1 MAEKVTLVGGGL
13 SGGLLAVF
21 LARKGYDVHVYERR
35 PDMRQ
40 GNYLGGRSIN
50 LALSTRGI
58 RGLEKAGID
67 KDILDIAIPMTGRMM
82 HDRAGN
88 LAYQPY
94 GKEGQAIYSISRGA
108 LNIRLL
114 QLADAFPNIHMYF
127 DHKCTFCD
135 PETGITRYVD
145 TNGTAVEDQADIVI
159 GTDGAYSA
167 VRDSFM
173 TSRFNYSQTYEAH
186 GYKELEITPDEN
198 GEFRLQKNSLHIWPR
213 SSFMMI
219 ALPNPGG
226 NFTCTLFMPWE
237 GENSFAS
244 LNTPESVMTFFKK
257 EFGDA
262 VAMMPGL
269 LDDFFGNPTGNLATM
284 RCYPWVKHRAALL
297 GDSAHAIIP
306 FYGQGMNCCFEDC
319 IVLDELIDEHNGQW
333 PTVLDE
339 YQKSRKPNADAIAS
353 LAIQNF
359 VEMRDLVGTEAF
371 LHRKHVEHDLTEL
384 YPDLFKSQYE
394 LTTFH
399 TTPYRYAFDMGA
411 KNDRLLN
418 YIIDGKLEEKL
429 ADRSFMEPLIQ
440 QMLAD

>member
-1 MAEKVTLVGGGL
+1 
-13 SGGLLAVF
+13 
-21 LARKGYDVHVYERR
+21 
-35 PDMRQ
+35 
-40 GNYLGGRSIN
+40 
-50 LALSTRGI
+50 
-58 RGLEKAGID
+58 
-67 KDILDIAIPMTGRMM
+67 
-82 HDRAGN
+82 
-88 LAYQPY
+88 
-94 GKEGQAIYSISRGA
+94 
-108 LNIRLL
+108 
-114 QLADAFPNIHMYF
+114 MYF

-135 PETGITRYVD
+135 PETGITRYTD
-145 TNGTAVEDQADIVI
+145 ANGNAVEDKADIVI
-159 GTDGAYSA
+159 GTDGAFSA

-186 GYKELEITPDEN
+186 GYKELEITPGAN
-198 GEFRLQKNSLHIWPR
+198 GDFRIQKNSLHIWPR

-244 LNTPESVMTFFKK
+244 LSTPESVLTFFKK
-257 EFGDA
+257 EFGDTID
-262 VAMMPGL
+262 MMPGL
-269 LDDFFGNPTGNLATM
+269 IDDFFGNPTGNLATM
-284 RCYPWVKHRAALL
+284 RCYPWVKQKAALL

-319 IVLDELIDEHNGQW
+319 IVLDELIAEHNGNW
-333 PTVLDE
+333 PTALDH
-339 YQKSRKPNADAIAS
+339 YQKSRKPNADAIAN

-359 VEMRDLVGTEAF
+359 VEMRDLVGTAAF
-371 LHRKHVEHDLTEL
+371 RHRKHVEHDLTEL

-399 TTPYRYAFDMGA
+399 TTPYRYALDMGA

-440 QMLAD
+440 QMLTD

>member
-1 MAEKVTLVGGGL
+1 
-13 SGGLLAVF
+13 
-21 LARKGYDVHVYERR
+21 
-35 PDMRQ
+35 
-40 GNYLGGRSIN
+40 
-50 LALSTRGI
+50 
-58 RGLEKAGID
+58 
-67 KDILDIAIPMTGRMM
+67 
-82 HDRAGN
+82 
-88 LAYQPY
+88 
-94 GKEGQAIYSISRGA
+94 
-108 LNIRLL
+108 
-114 QLADAFPNIHMYF
+114 MYF

-135 PETGITRYVD
+135 PETGITRYTD
-145 TNGTAVEDQADIVI
+145 ANGNAVEDKADIVI
-159 GTDGAYSA
+159 GTDGAFSA

-186 GYKELEITPDEN
+186 GYKELEITPGAN
-198 GEFRLQKNSLHIWPR
+198 GDFRIQKNSLHIWPR

-244 LNTPESVMTFFKK
+244 LSTPESVLTFFKK
-257 EFGDA
+257 EFGDTID
-262 VAMMPGL
+262 MMPGL
-269 LDDFFGNPTGNLATM
+269 IDDFFGNPTGNLATM
-284 RCYPWVKHRAALL
+284 RCYPWVKHKAALL

-319 IVLDELIDEHNGQW
+319 IVLDELIAEHNGNW
-333 PTVLDE
+333 PTALDH
-339 YQKSRKPNADAIAS
+339 YQKSRKPNADAIAN

-359 VEMRDLVGTEAF
+359 VEMRDLVGTAAF
-371 LHRKHVEHDLTEL
+371 RHRKHVEHDLTEL

-399 TTPYRYAFDMGA
+399 TTPYRYALDMGA

-429 ADRSFMEPLIQ
+429 ADRSFMEPLIH
-440 QMLAD
+440 QMLTD

>member
-114 QLADAFPNIHMYF
+114 QLADAFPNIYMYF

-145 TNGTAVEDQADIVI
+145 TNGTDVEDQADIVI

-262 VAMMPGL
+262 LAMMPGL

-399 TTPYRYAFDMGA
+399 TTPYRYALDMGA

>member
-13 SGGLLAVF
+13 SGGLLSVF
-21 LARKGYDVHVYERR
+21 LARKGYEVHVYERR
-35 PDMRQ
+35 PDMRLGTYQ
-40 GNYLGGRSIN
+40 GGRSIN

-58 RGLEKAGID
+58 RGLEKAGIA
-67 KDILDIAIPMTGRMM
+67 KDILEIAIPMTGRMM

-94 GKEGQAIYSISRGA
+94 GKDVQAIYAVSRGA

-135 PETGITRYVD
+135 TESGITRYTD
-145 TNGTAVEDQADIVI
+145 AHGNAVEDKADIVI
-159 GTDGAYSA
+159 GTDGAFSA
-167 VRDSFM
+167 VRDAFM

-186 GYKELEITPDEN
+186 GYKELEITPNET

-213 SSFMMI
+213 TSFMMI

-226 NFTCTLFMPWE
+226 NFTCTLFMPFE
-237 GENSFAS
+237 GENSFAT
-244 LNTPESVMTFFKK
+244 LTTPELVNEFFKK

-262 VAMMPGL
+262 VDMMPGL
-269 LDDFFGNPTGNLATM
+269 IDDFFGNPTGTLATM
-284 RCYPWVKHRAALL
+284 RCYPWVKQKAALL

-319 IVLDELIDEHNGQW
+319 IVLDELVSANNGDW
-333 PTVLDE
+333 SKALDE
-339 YQKSRKPNADAIAS
+339 YQKSRKPHADAIAS

-399 TTPYRYAFDMGA
+399 TTSYKYALDMGA

-429 ADRSFMEPLIQ
+429 TDRSFMEPLIR